1 MEKTQKKETVGSIL
15 AIYTS
20 PCTNVK
26 DLFGTASLKKLCPA
40 SKFVFQTP
48 LTSAA

>member
-1 MEKTQKKETVGSIL
+1 MEKTQKETVGSIL

-20 PCTNVK
+20 CTNVK
-26 DLFGTASLKKLCPA
+26 DLFGTVSLKKLCSA